1 MGSMPSLR
9 RQHLLA
15 EFAGLKQ
22 ACPEGVF
29 VSLTPGDPMLWSGVM
44 FVRHGPY
51 ATAILRFQISFP
63 DTYPRLPPLVTFST
77 DIFHPLITPL
87 TTYMYTTDIQDNG
100 TVSAT
105 DAERLPP
112 GGFSLRH
119 GFPAWFGR
127 GSKSNA
133 GSRQV
138 SGQQQQQPPATPA
151 RGGGEPPS
159 TTSTPSSKATPLGGR
174 PGYLDTSRREV
185 STYEVLRYIRST
197 FDDEKVLDSVPL
209 EAAGNPGAW
218 HAWRT
223 RQRQT
228 GKSFPGDPV
237 PQEKSEKEQES
248 DKVAEAADGAQEKK
262 EGEAEGEEKVVE
274 APPPLPERKPSTS
287 GSVHSI
293 VRKPIGSAPSVSRKP
308 GEWNWEGVWEDRVKK
323 GIATSLSE
331 AVLYGATSGG
341 DDLINFL
348 AMEEGDVDAIIIP
361 RRQIITCIT
370 YRLVTSTMGLST
382 PVAAVLIV
390 LVTVVPMLLIAGFT
404 ARFISRNFRDAAGA
418 IEPKPARRWFGLRR
432 VKSNDSA
439 TTSLATNTLHYAD
452 SWPDLES
459 LRTYQDT
466 PTPSIQRGIHE
477 SFELE
482 FLADKAENGSER
494 GGPEVPQPLKVLK
507 RLGRGSG
514 GEFRGDASGSQSVAE
529 TDEGVDGV
537 PGPFGESLV
546 RTATSA
552 SSLVLVPKIRITP
565 EIRALDGST
574 GSFWVAVEVSGHLCQ
589 PLNGLLCDDTSA
601 EYESAL
607 LSRLNNPSSTGMGVS
622 TAWISKSFRLA
633 TVVFLR
639 QFGMILFKRNDD
651 IVLLLA
657 QVLVKS
663 PRSTAVTTQQGHVK
677 HRSDELIDDLEY
689 QLGDSNLEYIRV
701 SVKYN
706 HSAFF
711 CQSRNDII
719 DNIAEGGTKLET
731 FATAIVKQH
740 NHRSPWSPSPAP
752 TYNPIASI
760 ILGNWGPSKAR
771 NVIHRISPQRPL
783 RAKSRMDLSL
793 GDEPMDMLSPPVIP
807 RREASLGRDVTVRK
821 PDAMYNGW
829 SAGRRRTLAVDLD
842 WGRPRAEEVAEEG
855 KRWPST
861 ATCPGEAATGAG
873 FKNRFANHL
882 TALRSPR
889 SIGPGVLRGLA
900 SSVAGTRDEGHE
912 AENRQAHGG
921 ESPRGQGRKSFSRWS
936 WTSWWS

>member
-308 GEWNWEGVWEDRVKK
+308 GEWNWEGVWEDRVQK

-507 RLGRGSG
+507 RLGRDSG
-514 GEFRGDASGSQSVAE
+514 GESRGDASGSQSVAE

-537 PGPFGESLV
+537 SGPFGESLV
-546 RTATSA
+546 DHQLGI
-552 SSLVLVPKIRITP
+552 SSFHMLFLGHSMMALRQYPKHHNAI
-565 EIRALDGST
+565 
-574 GSFWVAVEVSGHLCQ
+574 
-589 PLNGLLCDDTSA
+589 
-601 EYESAL
+601 
-607 LSRLNNPSSTGMGVS
+607 LSGMGVF
-622 TAWISKSFRLA
+622 TAWISKSFRLE

-639 QFGMILFKRNDD
+639 QFGMILSK
-651 IVLLLA
+651 L
-657 QVLVKS
+657 KS